1 MSSNTSGTPRPKRE
15 REESQSKRERERGC
29 TVVGVGHEG
38 VAECLEGRKSLW
50 RTTEKLRDLLKEGT
64 LMRDG
69 HAVTERE
76 GRKEML
82 RRVVTACR
90 RIHPQVKERERD
102 GEQRENRTKGNF
114 CDDSEWTAISGPIL
128 LPVAPTHLF
137 VTTTNWVRSL
147 SSRIERREKII
158 LIFEY
163 ITKSNTHHPSSLTHK
178 LIRLTE
184 IDRLNME
191 CGRHVTEQ
199 DKASCRHLLKVQG
212 ATWRRGREGR
222 GEEGDVER
230 ESVVLYHQPIATI
243 ADSMI
248 GDSEGVRGELRTEG
262 EGVSERIQAEPSVS
276 VEYTL
281 KESTCPCDDCSNSE
295 HRGWRESIRKERER
309 GRKGGGGCL
318 LTYETFI
325 KFWNLR
331 IFQNTLRMRKEIVKK
346 YLDGC

>member
-1 MSSNTSGTPRPKRE
+1 MGEEREEEVGEGGVGGGGVIEEGEVRGGCEIALWIASVTLRQHCILLPMSSNTSGTPRPKRE

-137 VTTTNWVRSL
+137 VTTTN
-147 SSRIERREKII
+147 
-158 LIFEY
+158 
-163 ITKSNTHHPSSLTHK
+163 
-178 LIRLTE
+178 
-184 IDRLNME
+184 
-191 CGRHVTEQ
+191 
-199 DKASCRHLLKVQG
+199 
-212 ATWRRGREGR
+212 
-222 GEEGDVER
+222 
-230 ESVVLYHQPIATI
+230 
-243 ADSMI
+243 
-248 GDSEGVRGELRTEG
+248 
-262 EGVSERIQAEPSVS
+262 
-276 VEYTL
+276 
-281 KESTCPCDDCSNSE
+281 
-295 HRGWRESIRKERER
+295 
-309 GRKGGGGCL
+309 
-318 LTYETFI
+318 
-325 KFWNLR
+325 
-331 IFQNTLRMRKEIVKK
+331 
-346 YLDGC
+346 